1 MNGQGYLDA
10 IGKLDKNN
18 LWSLAGNLATAR
30 SGHGAVF
37 IDGFFLVIGGGNTYP
52 KYKQTEKCS
61 LQQGAVSC
69 TSQEP
74 SSRTWPRAKSP
85 ELFMVA
91 DSFCQL
97 E

>member
-10 IGKLDKNN
+10 IGRLDKNN

-37 IDGFFLVIGGGNTYP
+37 IDGFFLVVGG
-52 KYKQTEKCS
+52 YKSNRTEKCS

-74 SSRTWPRAKSP
+74 SFSDYSRYP

>member
-37 IDGFFLVIGGGNTYP
+37 IDGFFLVVGGYDNHR
-52 KYKQTEKCS
+52 TEKCS
-61 LQQGAVSC
+61 LQEGAISC
-69 TSQEP
+69 RNQKPILYDYASY
-74 SSRTWPRAKSP
+74 P
-85 ELFMVA
+85 ELFLVS
-91 DSFCQL
+91 DSYCRI
-97 E
+97 